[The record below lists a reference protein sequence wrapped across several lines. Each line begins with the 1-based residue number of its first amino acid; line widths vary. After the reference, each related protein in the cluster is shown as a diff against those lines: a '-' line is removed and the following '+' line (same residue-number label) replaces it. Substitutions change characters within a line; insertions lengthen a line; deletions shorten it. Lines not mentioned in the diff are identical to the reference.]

1 VISHR
6 GREMAGVVA
15 VFAAI
20 AVVTTLP
27 LVGHIGSALPAG
39 LGDPV
44 LVTYVLAW
52 DADRIAHGFRNF
64 WQTPYLFP
72 HSDTLAYSEHM
83 LGLAVFTAPLQW
95 ATRNPVLV
103 YNVAFL
109 GSYVLAGL
117 GVYLLTRLLWGRGD
131 AAWLAGLA
139 FMLSPYRTGQVT
151 HLQVLMAGWMP
162 LSLWALHHYLASGS
176 RRALAAFAAAFLLQA
191 LSNGYYLFF
200 FSLAVSVVV
209 LVELVCPRLPR
220 RRLLGELAAA
230 LVLVGVLLCPFAWTY
245 LRVQRQNAFAR
256 GADDLFHYAA
266 RLVDYVSVPPDG
278 WTWGGLLR
286 AGEPERQL
294 YPGLFALGCAVVG
307 LATGFSSPAAAVR
320 QENRPTWTRSIV
332 TYALVGLTALS
343 VSLGPGAWR
352 PYGLL
357 LRIVP
362 GFSGMR
368 VPARAGIIVH
378 LALIVLGAAGAA
390 RLLGRLPRRV
400 ALITAV
406 TLGAI
411 ILVEGHAAPSVD
423 PFPPIE
429 RRLDRAA
436 YEWLRDSPPGAAIEL
451 RITQQN
457 DFHPFTLFYQFNT
470 RIHHHRIVNGYSGWP
485 SVLQEFLGGPA
496 APFDDPAAI
505 PDVLHALRAIG
516 VRYLLLHEW
525 TYTDP
530 EQPARIA
537 AAIRAAPDQTI
548 EERRFDRTVVWR
560 LADIAPRP
568 PGPAAASREKID
580 PASLTV
586 AASHVPERLRYIF
599 DGNVETRWITG
610 TRQTGGEWL
619 EIRLQQPA
627 DVASLRLETSP
638 RGLIDYPRH
647 LVIESIDE
655 NGAPQRLYDASVLA
669 RLIEALAVDDR
680 RAPIELELAPNR
692 TQILRLRQTGR
703 THRWFWGVHE
713 LSLFRR

>member
-1 VISHR
+1 
-6 GREMAGVVA
+6 MVV
-15 VFAAI
+15 FTAI
-20 AVVTTLP
+20 AVAMTWP
-27 LVGHIGSALPAG
+27 LVAHIGSALPAG
-39 LGDPV
+39 LGDPA
-44 LVTYVLAW
+44 LVTFVLAW
-52 DADRIAHGFRNF
+52 DAERIAHGFRHF
-64 WQTPYLFP
+64 WQAPYLFP

-83 LGLAVFTAPLQW
+83 LGVAVFTAPLQW

-117 GVYLLTRLLWGRGD
+117 GVYLLTRLLWGRSD

-162 LSLWALHHYLASGS
+162 LSLWALHDYLAGGS

-209 LVELVCPRLPR
+209 VVELMRPRLPP

-230 LVLVGVLLCPFAWTY
+230 LVLVGVLLSPFAWTY
-245 LRVQRQNAFAR
+245 LRVQRQNAFER

-278 WTWGGLLR
+278 WTWSGLLR
-286 AGEPERQL
+286 PGEPERQL
-294 YPGLFALGCAVVG
+294 YPGLFAVACAVIG
-307 LATGFSSPAAAVR
+307 LATGFSSRAAAAPPQSR
-320 QENRPTWTRSIV
+320 SAWTRSIV
-332 TYALVGLTALS
+332 TYALVALMALS
-343 VSLGPGAWR
+343 ISLGPGAWR

-362 GFSGMR
+362 GFSGLR

-378 LALIVLGAAGAA
+378 LALIVLAGAGAA
-390 RLLGRLPRRV
+390 RLLGRLPRRF
-400 ALITAV
+400 ALMTAV
-406 TLGAI
+406 GLGAV
-411 ILVEGHAAPSVD
+411 ILVEGHAALSVD
-423 PFPPIE
+423 PFPPVE
-429 RRLDRAA
+429 RRLDREA

-451 RITQQN
+451 RITQLN

-470 RIHHHRIVNGYSGWP
+470 LIHRHRIVNGYSGWP

-496 APFDDPAAI
+496 APLDDPAAI
-505 PDVLHALRAIG
+505 PDVLRALRAIG

-530 EQPARIA
+530 DQPARIA
-537 AAIRAAPDQTI
+537 AAIRAVPDQTI
-548 EERRFDRTVVWR
+548 EERRFDHTLVWR
-560 LADIAPRP
+560 LADRAPQA
-568 PGPAAASREKID
+568 PGRAAASRERID

-586 AASHVPERLRYIF
+586 TASHVPERLHYIF

-610 TRQTGGEWL
+610 TRQAGGEWL
-619 EIRLQQPA
+619 AIRLPQPA
-627 DVASLRLETSP
+627 DIGSLRIETSP
-638 RGLIDYPRH
+638 RGLIDYPRQ
-647 LVIESIDE
+647 LVVESIDDS
-655 NGAPQRLYDASVLA
+655 GAARRLYEGSVLA
-669 RLIEALAVDDR
+669 PLIESLAGDDR
-680 RAPIELELAPNR
+680 RAPIELELAPNH
-692 TQILRLRQTGR
+692 TQVLRLRQTGR